1 MPFLS
6 IIVPVYNKVSFVDE
20 CVESILCQTYR
31 DFELILVDDGSTDG
45 SGARC
50 DHYGSLD
57 PRVIV
62 IHQENKGVSE
72 ARNSGLAVSNGEFI
86 GFADS
91 DDALEKDMYE
101 LLINNAINTGS
112 EISVCGIKRI
122 YKDHVDERIADQSV
136 KIYDKYEGVYE
147 VLSGLLYMNVGNKI
161 FRSDIATNILFEGR
175 FKEDLLYNVRAF
187 LKSGR
192 SVFQDSPKYIYK
204 LRENSVSIRK
214 FSILDME
221 GLAIDRQV
229 IDLVSGADEK
239 TVREAQ
245 ISYFVQILSTLNLI
259 LLYSK
264 SPYPDDYYS
273 MIRDLREYS
282 FLTGRSYQLR
292 LKHRAAYYLIRFSPL
307 VYKYFLKIYVFL
319 VPSEVGIRD
328 K

>member
-20 CVESILCQTYR
+20 CVESILCQTYS
-31 DFELILVDDGSTDG
+31 DFEVILVDDGSTDG
-45 SGARC
+45 SGDRC
-50 DHYGSLD
+50 DHYEKTD
-57 PRVIV
+57 PRVKV
-62 IHQENKGVSE
+62 VHQQNKGVSG
-72 ARNSGLAVSNGEFI
+72 ARNSGLAISRGKFI

-91 DDALEKDMYE
+91 DDVLEKDMYE

-122 YKDHVDERIADQSV
+122 YGDKVDERIDDQSV
-136 KIYDKYEGVYE
+136 KTYDKYEGVYE
-147 VLSGLLYMNVGNKI
+147 ALSGLFYMNVGNKI
-161 FRSDIATNILFEGR
+161 FRADIAVSISFEGR

-187 LKSGR
+187 LKAGK

-204 LRENSVSIRK
+204 LRENSISIRK
-214 FSILDME
+214 FSVLDMK
-221 GLAIDRQV
+221 GLAIDRQI

-239 TVREAQ
+239 TVGEAQ

-259 LLYSK
+259 LLYSEP
-264 SPYPDDYYS
+264 PYPGEYDT
-273 MIRDLREYS
+273 MIRDLRKYS
-282 FLTGRSYQLR
+282 FLTGRSYNLR
-292 LKHRAAYYLIRFSPL
+292 LKHRIAYYLIRFSPL
-307 VYKYFLKIYVFL
+307 VYKYFLKLYVLL